1 MWKITATHAVWSFA
15 VLENFVNRKLV
26 PMSLISNILDKQHL
40 LVSSMYAM
48 NLNILFHDGDQ

>member
-26 PMSLISNILDKQHL
+26 PMSLISNIFCTNNTCWYQ
-40 LVSSMYAM
+40 VCM
-48 NLNILFHDGDQ
+48 Q